1 MCGVFGIFGHPN
13 GKQIA
18 KTGIWA
24 EQHRGQDAAGI
35 AGLKIKD
42 FKRGLIGVEK
52 RPGKVREVLQGPD
65 FDDLEG
71 DAWIAHVR
79 YSTQGK
85 PSKRNAQPHYTQS
98 IHGKIAIVSNGDVV
112 NMEEQKRFLED
123 NEIMTYTEND
133 AELIAAAIN
142 HQVTNR
148 HRDMVEAIVQVMHH
162 VRGAFSALVITEF
175 DSRLFAF
182 RDPFGIRPLF
192 FATIEENGAKY
203 YMFASETCAFEAVLP
218 LFGPRSKIVE
228 LRMVGR
234 GEIVAC
240 GPNGVEIFQGPKADR
255 QAFCLFELVYFSR
268 PDSMFGGKS
277 FQHYRIEAGK
287 ELCKEHPIEADLI
300 SPVPKSGIPA
310 AVGYA
315 LASGIPYVPVI
326 IENPAFRIDFGGLRT
341 FIESTEGER
350 RLKNEL
356 KFNYTGDLIRGKSL
370 IAIDDSIVRGMVTRV
385 INESLRRCEAKEI
398 HIRVASPPYH
408 FPCFYG
414 IETKDKKTLAA
425 NDRQIEEI
433 KKYIGADSL
442 AYLSL
447 EGLIK
452 STGLAKSDLCT
463 ACFDGDYP
471 VRF

>member
-1 MCGVFGIFGHPN
+1 MCGIFGIFGHPN

-35 AGLKIKD
+35 ACLKIKNS
-42 FKRGLIGVEK
+42 KNGLIEVEK
-52 RPGKVREVLQGPD
+52 KLGKVREVFQGPD

-85 PSKRNAQPHYTQS
+85 KSKRNAQPHYTQS
-98 IHGKIAIVSNGDVV
+98 IHGKIAIVSNGDIV
-112 NMEEQKRFLED
+112 NMEEQRRFLDD
-123 NEIMTYTEND
+123 NDVKIYTEND

-142 HQVTNR
+142 YQITKR
-148 HRDMVEAIVQVMHH
+148 GRDIVEAVTQVMHH
-162 VRGAFSALVITEF
+162 VQGAFSALVFAEF
-175 DSRLFAF
+175 DNRLFAF
-182 RDPFGIRPLF
+182 RDPYGIRPLF
-192 FATIEENGAKY
+192 LAKVDDQKSCY
-203 YMFASETCAFEAVLP
+203 YMFASETSAFDAVLP

-228 LRMVGR
+228 LQMVER

-240 GPNGVEIFQGPKADR
+240 GPNGIEVFQGPKADR
-255 QAFCLFELVYFSR
+255 QAFCLFEFIYFSR

-287 ELCKEHPIEADLI
+287 ELYKEHPVEADLI

-315 LASGIPYVPVI
+315 LSSGIPYVPAI
-326 IENPAFRIDFGGLRT
+326 IENPAFRIDFGRLRT
-341 FIESTEGER
+341 FIESTEEER
-350 RLKNEL
+350 RLENEL
-356 KFNYTGDLIRGKSL
+356 KFNYINDLVREKSV
-370 IAIDDSIVRGMVTRV
+370 IAIDDSIVRGMVTRIV
-385 INESLRRCEAKEI
+385 CESLRRCEAKKI
-398 HIRVASPPYH
+398 HIRVASPPYS
-408 FPCFYG
+408 FSCFYG
-414 IETKDKKTLAA
+414 IETKDPKTLAA
-425 NDRQIEEI
+425 SRQIEEI

-471 VRF
+471 VR